1 MATRFVGLIGIL
13 FLTSCAG
20 TRQETESP
28 ELQPW
33 VGTWQGMALQESRDD
48 QPRQWT
54 LVLMQKKGKLR
65 GVMSDDIDEMRR
77 KKLEDVEIVD
87 DELHF
92 KVSYETTRGLHM
104 NCEHRVKLQDDTIL
118 SIFTGS
124 EGGRALAGKWEAR
137 RMVLAP
143 ATAAS
148 QKTNE

>member
-1 MATRFVGLIGIL
+1 MTRQLVFLIGIL

-20 TRQETESP
+20 SRQTAENP
-28 ELQPW
+28 ALQPW
-33 VGTWQGMALQESRDD
+33 VGTWQGMALQESHDD

-54 LVLMQKKGKLR
+54 LILMQKKGKLR
-65 GVMSDDIDEMRR
+65 GMMSDDIGEMRR
-77 KKLEDVEIVD
+77 KRLEEVKLVD

-92 KVSYETTRGLHM
+92 KVFYETTRGLHM
-104 NCEHRVKLQDDTIL
+104 HCEHRVKLQDDTIL

-143 ATAAS
+143 APTS
-148 QKTNE
+148 QKPE

>member
-1 MATRFVGLIGIL
+1 MTRRFIFSIGIL
-13 FLTSCAG
+13 LLTSCAG
-20 TRQETESP
+20 TRQEAVKP

-54 LVLMQKKGKLR
+54 LVLTQKKGKLR
-65 GVMSDDIDEMRR
+65 GVMSDDINEMRR
-77 KKLEDVEIVD
+77 KKLEDVKIVD

-104 NCEHRVKLQDDTIL
+104 HCEHRVKLQDDTIL

-143 ATAAS
+143 TTAA
-148 QKTNE
+148 QETKE

>member
-1 MATRFVGLIGIL
+1 MTRRFVFFIEIL
-13 FLTSCAG
+13 LLMGCAG
-20 TRQETESP
+20 SRQTAENP

-54 LVLMQKKGKLR
+54 LILTQKNGKLR
-65 GVMSDDIDEMRR
+65 GVMSDDIGEMRR
-77 KKLEDVEIVD
+77 KRLEDVKLVD

-92 KVSYETTRGLHM
+92 KVFYETTRGLHM

-143 ATAAS
+143 AAAP
-148 QKTNE
+148 QKTKS

>member
-1 MATRFVGLIGIL
+1 MTRRFVFLMGIL
-13 FLTSCAG
+13 LLTGCAG
-20 TRQETESP
+20 TRQEAEIP

-33 VGTWQGMALQESRDD
+33 VGIWQGMALQESRDD

-54 LVLMQKKGKLR
+54 LTLSQKKGKLR
-65 GVMSDDIDEMRR
+65 GAMSDDLGEMRR
-77 KKLEDVEIVD
+77 KKLEDVRLVD

-104 NCEHRVKLQDDTIL
+104 HCAHRMKLQDDTIL

-137 RMVLAP
+137 RMVLVP
-143 ATAAS
+143 AATP
-148 QKTNE
+148 QKTK

>member
-1 MATRFVGLIGIL
+1 MTRRFVSFIGIL
-13 FLTSCAG
+13 LLTSCAG
-20 TRQETESP
+20 SRQTAENP

-54 LVLMQKKGKLR
+54 LILTQKKGKLR
-65 GVMSDDIDEMRR
+65 GVMSDGLGEMRR
-77 KKLEDVEIVD
+77 KRLEDVKLVD

-92 KVSYETTRGLHM
+92 KVFYETTRGLHM
-104 NCEHRVKLQDDTIL
+104 HCEHRVKLQDDTLL
-118 SIFTGS
+118 SIFTAS

-143 ATAAS
+143 AKAP
-148 QKTNE
+148 QKQE

>member
-1 MATRFVGLIGIL
+1 MTRQFVFLIGIL
-13 FLTSCAG
+13 LLTSCAG
-20 TRQETESP
+20 TRQEAENS

-33 VGTWQGMALQESRDD
+33 MGTWQGMALQESRDD

-54 LVLMQKKGKLR
+54 LILTQKKGKLR
-65 GVMSDDIDEMRR
+65 GVMSDDINEMRR
-77 KKLEDVEIVD
+77 KRLEDVKLVE

-92 KVSYETTRGLHM
+92 KVFYETTRGLHM
-104 NCEHRVKLQDDTIL
+104 HCEHRVKLQDDTIL

-143 ATAAS
+143 AATA
-148 QKTNE
+148 QKKN